1 MELSV
6 IKKPYNKYN
15 LLKSLALIALLHASN
30 LYAITLEQGMEENL
44 KLDRQNANT
53 QRLTKITK
61 FLKKLKPPSK
71 ISGKF
76 KKEEKCVD
84 IHTINVQG
92 VSLIDNKTIN
102 ATVEPFTNKC
112 LGRMNINNIM
122 KLLNQLYFNRGYT
135 TARTYLPKQKTS
147 QGILKLTIIEG
158 KINKLSSNNK
168 NLYLNNLF
176 SDKSESYL
184 NIRNLEQGTD
194 QINRLEGYQSKVDI
208 KPTSKIGY
216 SDVVIKSTHK
226 KNVYFR
232 SGFDNSGSKSTGTI
246 MANIG
251 TSINNL
257 TGINDQLMIDL
268 KSNSKPDEDKKLN
281 RTISLS
287 YDVPYIDWN
296 FGARL
301 NETKN
306 ISLINNILINNQSV
320 ATQLRNINSNIE
332 IYAKKNI
339 YRDESQ
345 KISFNISWH
354 KKNKVSQVSKVN
366 IEVSTYTRSHLAAG
380 INLSKKTKKN
390 SSYSLDFKIKQGLNT
405 KVVFHNDSGEIT
417 PAPKNFPK
425 KYFTIYKIGGSYN
438 TMLANKINL
447 KLAFDSQYS
456 DDILFGGEM
465 FQIGG
470 AGSVRGHSNIAI
482 SGAKGAYF
490 RSTFTFAELSKN
502 IPLNPQFYVLYDIGY
517 IALGPRTD
525 GGRLDGKGVGVKL
538 NIFNQKLSL
547 EYGENYR
554 RKRDHAFSISFN
566 ASF

>member
-1 MELSV
+1 MV
-6 IKKPYNKYN
+6 KKSYNMCN
-15 LLKSLALIALLHASN
+15 LLKFLTLIALLHASN
-30 LYAITLEQGMEENL
+30 LYAITLEQGLEENL

-53 QRLTKITK
+53 ERLANITQ
-61 FLKKLKPPSK
+61 FLKKLKSPSK

-76 KKEEKCVD
+76 KKEEKCID

-92 VSLIDNKTIN
+92 ASLIDNKTIN
-102 ATVEPFTNKC
+102 AAVEPFTNRC
-112 LGRMNINNIM
+112 LGRVNIDNII
-122 KLLNQLYFNRGYT
+122 KLLNQLYFNHGYIT
-135 TARTYLPKQKTS
+135 TRAYLPKQKTS
-147 QGILKLTIIEG
+147 QGILKLIIIEG
-158 KINKLSSNNK
+158 KINTLSSDNK

-176 SDKSESYL
+176 SDKPESYL

-194 QINRLEGYQSKVDI
+194 QINRLEGYQSKADI

-216 SDVVIKSTHK
+216 SDIIIKSAYK
-226 KNVYFR
+226 KNIYFR
-232 SGFDNSGSKSTGTI
+232 SGFDNSGSESTGEI
-246 MANIG
+246 VANIG

-257 TGINDQLMIDL
+257 VGINDQLMIDL
-268 KSNSKPDEDKKLN
+268 RSNSNPDEGKKLN

-296 FGARL
+296 FGTRL

-306 ISLINNILINNQSV
+306 VSLINNNILINNQSI

-339 YRDESQ
+339 YRDESK

-354 KKNKVSQVSKVN
+354 KKDKVSQVNKTN
-366 IEVSTYTRSHLAAG
+366 IEVSTYTRNHLAVG
-380 INLSKKTKKN
+380 INLSKKTKEN
-390 SSYSLDFKIKQGLNT
+390 SDYSLDFKIKHGLGS
-405 KVVFHNDSGEIT
+405 KVVFRNNNGEIT
-417 PAPKNFPK
+417 PTPKSFPGRH
-425 KYFTIYKIGGSYN
+425 FTIYKIGGSYN
-438 TMLANKINL
+438 TTLANKINL

-470 AGSVRGHSNIAI
+470 VGSVRGHSNIAI

-490 RSTFTFAELSKN
+490 RSTFSFTKLS
-502 IPLNPQFYVLYDIGY
+502 PSDPQFYLLYDIGY
-517 IALGPRTD
+517 IFSGKRTD
-525 GGRLDGKGVGVKL
+525 GGRLDGKGIGVKL

-547 EYGENYR
+547 EYGENHT
-554 RKRDHAFSISFN
+554 RKRDHAFSVSFN

>member
-1 MELSV
+1 
-6 IKKPYNKYN
+6 
-15 LLKSLALIALLHASN
+15 
-30 LYAITLEQGMEENL
+30 MEENL

-53 QRLTKITK
+53 QRLAKIMQL
-61 FLKKLKPPSK
+61 LKKLKSPSK

-112 LGRMNINNIM
+112 LGRMNINSIM
-122 KLLNQLYFNRGYT
+122 KLLNQLYFNRGYI

-168 NLYLNNLF
+168 SLYLNNLF

-194 QINRLEGYQSKVDI
+194 QINRLEGYQSKADI

-216 SDVVIKSTHK
+216 SDVIIKSTYK

-232 SGFDNSGSKSTGTI
+232 SGFDNSGSESTGTI

-257 TGINDQLMIDL
+257 VGINDQLMIDL
-268 KSNSKPDEDKKLN
+268 KSNSKPDEGKKLN

-287 YDVPYIDWN
+287 YDVPYVDWN
-296 FGARL
+296 FGTRL
-301 NETKN
+301 NETKS
-306 ISLINNILINNQSV
+306 ISLVNNNLLVNGQSV
-320 ATQLRNINSNIE
+320 AAQLKNINRNIE

-345 KISFNISWH
+345 KILFNISWH

-366 IEVSTYTRSHLAAG
+366 VEVSTYTRSHLSAG
-380 INLSKKTKKN
+380 INLSKKIKKN
-390 SSYSLDFKIKQGLNT
+390 SSYSLDFKIKQGLGT
-405 KVVFHNDSGEIT
+405 KVVFHNSSGEIT
-417 PAPKNFPK
+417 PTPKNFPK
-425 KYFTIYKIGGSYN
+425 QYFTIYKIGGSYN
-438 TMLANKINL
+438 TMLANKIKL

-456 DDILFGGEM
+456 NDILFGGEM

-482 SGAKGAYF
+482 SGAKGAYL
-490 RSTFTFAELSKN
+490 RSTFSFTGLSKD

-517 IALGPRTD
+517 IVPSPKTN
-525 GGRLDGKGVGVKL
+525 GGRLDGKGIGVKL
-538 NIFNQKLSL
+538 NIFNQRLSL

-554 RKRDHAFSISFN
+554 RKRDHAFSVSFN